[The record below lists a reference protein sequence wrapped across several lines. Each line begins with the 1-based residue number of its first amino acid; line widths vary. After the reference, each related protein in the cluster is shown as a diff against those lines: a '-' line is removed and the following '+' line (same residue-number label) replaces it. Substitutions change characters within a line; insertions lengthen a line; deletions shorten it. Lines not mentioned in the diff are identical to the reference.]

1 VDLILHGDE
10 EETLVGRGPEQAA
23 GALRSPVPLRKNRD
37 FLLLWSGVAFAS
49 LGNAITSVV
58 YPLLVVWDTGSAAAG
73 GLVTAA
79 AVLPHL
85 VVQLP
90 AGVLVDRLDRRRLMI
105 LCDLGCIAVTATA
118 LVAVAL
124 GVIWLPHL
132 MLVAFLH
139 GSFVIFYNLSERTAV
154 RHVVH
159 ESHVSKAL
167 GQNEARTR
175 AVGMVGDPLGSI
187 LFSALRWTPF
197 LLTVVM
203 HVISLVEL
211 LLIRKKF
218 QLTSPDRPRASFS
231 ADVGYGF
238 RWLWRQR
245 FLRVGILV
253 IAASNLVFAGIGLT
267 LLMIVHDAGRSPA
280 VVGFIFAAGGLG
292 GVIGAATATWW
303 RRRMSVRAVLAAS
316 LIVWTGSLMLLAFV
330 TDPVPLG
337 VMFAVNSAMGGV
349 INVVGMVYLVQV
361 APDEVLG
368 RAMSVMQLLASG
380 SNFLGVLTIGA
391 ALEIGGV
398 TRTVVGMSAVMA
410 ALAMI
415 TLTHPAAR
423 EAEPSG
429 AGAGSAR

>member
-1 VDLILHGDE
+1 MSREPEPATG
-10 EETLVGRGPEQAA
+10 TLESPE
-23 GALRSPVPLRKNRD
+23 PLRKNRD

-49 LGNAITSVV
+49 LGNAITFVV
-58 YPLLVVWDTGSAAAG
+58 YPLLVVWHTGSAAAG

-105 LCDLGCIAVTATA
+105 MCDLGCIAVTVTA

-132 MLVAFLH
+132 ILVAFLH

-159 ESHVSKAL
+159 ESHVSQAM

-175 AVGMVGDPLGSI
+175 AVGMIGDPLGSI
-187 LFSALRWTPF
+187 LFSALRWAPF

-203 HVISLVEL
+203 HVISLIEL
-211 LLIRKKF
+211 LLIRKRF
-218 QLTSPDRPRASFS
+218 QVTVQARPRARFVAEVS
-231 ADVGYGF
+231 YGF
-238 RWLWRQR
+238 QWLWRQR
-245 FLRVGILV
+245 FLRVGVLV

-267 LLMIVHDAGRSPA
+267 LLVIVHDAGRSPA
-280 VVGFIFAAGGLG
+280 VVGFIFSAGGLG
-292 GVIGAATATWW
+292 GVIGAATASWW
-303 RRRMSVRAVLAAS
+303 RRRLSVRAVLASA
-316 LIVWTGSLMLLAFV
+316 LVVWTGSLMLLAV
-330 TDPVPLG
+330 VSDPIPLG
-337 VMFAVNSAMGGV
+337 VIFAVNSALGAV
-349 INVVGMVYLVQV
+349 VNVVGMVYLVQI

-380 SNFLGVLTIGA
+380 SNFLGVLVIGG
-391 ALEIGGV
+391 ALEVCGV
-398 TRTVVGMSAVMA
+398 GRTVAGMSAVMA
-410 ALAMI
+410 SLALV
-415 TLTHPAAR
+415 TLVHPAAR
-423 EAEPSG
+423 EAEPDNAPDEAQGGSQSEIQVGSG
-429 AGAGSAR
+429 R